1 MTTDVE
7 FDVDLEWEEP
17 PALRRGPRSSDEATR
32 AIASALQAR
41 PNAWAKIAEG
51 SRDSAL
57 VSKIKKGTHPA
68 FAPEGAYEATSRR
81 DEEGDI
87 TVWAR
92 FVGVDEDETDDPFA
106 AV

>member
-7 FDVDLEWEEP
+7 FDVDLDWEEP
-17 PALRRGPRSSDEATR
+17 PALRRGPRSGDAETR
-32 AIASALQAR
+32 AIADALRAR
-41 PNAWAKIAEG
+41 PNTWAKIAEG

-68 FAPEGAYEATSRR
+68 FAPEGSYEATSRR
-81 DEEGDI
+81 DEDGDI

-92 FVGVDEDETDDPFA
+92 FVGIDGDADDA
-106 AV
+106 A